1 MSERSHDKSAA
12 RRLGDDMNVLM
23 WNRTQRVM
31 SLSACRV
38 LMERV
43 TFANGGFPIAN
54 AITQRL
60 ALEEV

>member
-12 RRLGDDMNVLM
+12 RRLGDDVNMNM
-23 WNRTQRVM
+23 WKRVQRVM
-31 SLSACRV
+31 SLSLCRV

-43 TFANGGFPIAN
+43 TFANGGWPIAN